1 MPIIFKAKTNEGHH
15 LKVLSELLQNNIKT
29 ASFEIDSDG
38 IRLRM
43 TDSHRRILIN
53 LELASENFQVYK
65 FKGTKMHIGLNLNHF
80 HKMLKSIKKKDSIE
94 LFIDSRNSTD
104 LGIKVVP
111 REKNRI
117 TNSTVKIQTIQN
129 TYMELPKGYDKP
141 VIVPSIEYQKMC
153 KDMNNIG
160 NTIRVISKGFQVEF
174 KCNTANVYSRGTL
187 FGEIGDEDD
196 DDDDEDFEDQVEYD
210 QDFDTEQLTRIIK
223 IAGLSSNMQIYPK
236 EGLPLLF
243 KSLVGSLG
251 TIAIYIKSKKEIE
264 KDENEYERGDS
275 DYED

>member
-65 FKGTKMHIGLNLNHF
+65 FKGSSKMNIGLNLNHF

-94 LFIDSRNSTD
+94 LFIDSKNSTD

-117 TNSTVKIQTIQN
+117 THSTVKIQTIQN
-129 TYMELPKGYDKP
+129 TYMELPTGYDKP

-160 NTIRVISKGFQVEF
+160 NTIRVIAKGFQVEF
-174 KCNTANVYSRGTL
+174 KCHTANVYSRSSF

-196 DDDDEDFEDQVEYD
+196 DEEEDIEAKVEYD

-223 IAGLSSNMQIYPK
+223 ISGLSSNMQIYPK
-236 EGLPLLF
+236 EGRPLLF
-243 KSLVGSLG
+243 KSLIGSLG

>member
-1 MPIIFKAKTNEGHH
+1 
-15 LKVLSELLQNNIKT
+15 
-29 ASFEIDSDG
+29 
-38 IRLRM
+38 
-43 TDSHRRILIN
+43 
-53 LELASENFQVYK
+53 
-65 FKGTKMHIGLNLNHF
+65 
-80 HKMLKSIKKKDSIE
+80 MLKSIKKKDSIE
-94 LFIDSRNSTD
+94 LFIDSRNPTD

-160 NTIRVISKGFQVEF
+160 STIRVISRGFQVEF

-187 FGEIGDEDD
+187 FGEIDEDD
-196 DDDDEDFEDQVEYD
+196 DEEDEDFEIKVDYD
-210 QDFDTEQLTRIIK
+210 EDFDTEQLTRIIK

-236 EGLPLLF
+236 EDCPLLF

-251 TIAIYIKSKKEIE
+251 TISIYIKSKKEIE
-264 KDENEYERGDS
+264 KDESEYDRGDS